1 MTDAL
6 LALTTCP
13 DEAAAGALARAL
25 VESGL
30 AACVSR
36 LPLTASV
43 YRWQGKLVEEAEVL
57 LLVKTTRARWPELA
71 ARLPGLHPFDVPEL
85 LALPVADGLPA
96 YLAWLAEAT
105 AGEPA
110 P

>member
-1 MTDAL
+1 MSDAL
-6 LALTTCP
+6 IALTTCP

-25 VESGL
+25 VEAGL

-43 YRWQGKLVEEAEVL
+43 YRWRGAVVEEAEVL
-57 LLVKTTRARWPELA
+57 LLVKTTRARWPALA
-71 ARLPGLHPFDVPEL
+71 AALPGLHPYAVPEL
-85 LALPVADGLPA
+85 LAVPVADGLPA

-105 AGEPA
+105 AAEPGA
-110 P
+110 